1 MKLGLPVPAPVKKKK
16 KMQVRNIPNKRNTK
30 CFEYDPHCLDVLP
43 DFLFL
48 FLQGMLAVAYNTVPP
63 KKQKIDRK
71 N

>member
-16 KMQVRNIPNKRNTK
+16 KNARNIPNKRNTK

-63 KKQKIDRK
+63 KKQKIDRT

>member
-1 MKLGLPVPAPVKKKK
+1 
-16 KMQVRNIPNKRNTK
+16 MQVRNIPNKRNTK

-43 DFLFL
+43 DFVFL
-48 FLQGMLAVAYNTVPP
+48 FLQGMIAVAYNTVPP